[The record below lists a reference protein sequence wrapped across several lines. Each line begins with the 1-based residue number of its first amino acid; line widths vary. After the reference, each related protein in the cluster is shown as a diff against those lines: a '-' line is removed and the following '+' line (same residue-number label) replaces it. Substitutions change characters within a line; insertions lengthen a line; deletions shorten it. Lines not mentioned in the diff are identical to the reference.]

1 MVPEVWE
8 GWSFVM
14 EGSVRTS
21 NIWNVAVV
29 MPPRCC
35 GDAMPLTHFASQ
47 FQGKCDALLVWS
59 PVTLQWHLSLPC
71 QCGSSTED
79 QIMRRLAPGL
89 PEDSK
94 CPKGFVV
101 GAAWVER
108 AATRHSHVTSL
119 EHFVNWNEL
128 KWVEG
133 LNVTSKC
140 FQNEQNGASGYGP
153 YTFYKPIFD
162 RKRWTQQKWVDT
174 LQPRRVNSV
183 SLDLTRSVERLW
195 IWSGNLCKVT
205 FDELR
210 AQFGCK
216 EVWGKTLQSATGKT
230 HWRRMHD
237 LT

>member
-8 GWSFVM
+8 GWSFVI

-79 QIMRRLAPGL
+79 QIMRHLAPGL

-108 AATRHSHVTSL
+108 AATWHSHVTSL
-119 EHFVNWNEL
+119 EHFV
-128 KWVEG
+128 
-133 LNVTSKC
+133 
-140 FQNEQNGASGYGP
+140 
-153 YTFYKPIFD
+153 
-162 RKRWTQQKWVDT
+162 
-174 LQPRRVNSV
+174 
-183 SLDLTRSVERLW
+183 DLTRSVERLW

-230 HWRRMHD
+230 HWMRMHD